1 MRRTGT
7 WLGIL
12 AIGSLL
18 IAVCFGMMQ
27 QSIRAQANI
36 PVLELSTKLT
46 HQILQTGNVA
56 QVLQDGHD
64 RGINNLE
71 PGTVGEP
78 TALVM
83 DSTGTDHVVSTFD
96 NWPSS
101 IPLPPSGLFNAQ
113 EQFAGDTT
121 SDVAIGAIDTVTW
134 QPTDG
139 LRFATII
146 QPLRVNAHTYF
157 LVTFGNLAPYEHQT
171 DLVFRVACVGEIM
184 LILLCLLLAVV
195 LRESVSS
202 LEKTR

>member
-1 MRRTGT
+1 MRRTWT

-18 IAVCFGMMQ
+18 IAVCFGMVQ

-36 PVLELSTKLT
+36 PALELSTKLT

-64 RGINNLE
+64 RGINYLE
-71 PGTVGEP
+71 PGIAGEP

-83 DSTGTDHVVSTFD
+83 NFAGTDLVVSTFD

-101 IPLPPSGLFNAQ
+101 VPLPPSGLFDASN
-113 EQFAGDTT
+113 QFAGDTT
-121 SDVAIGAIDTVTW
+121 SSVAVGAIDTVTW
-134 QPTDG
+134 QPRDG

-146 QPLRVNAHTYF
+146 QPLRVDGHIFF

-171 DLVFRVACVGEIM
+171 DLVFRVACVGEVM
-184 LILLCLLLAVV
+184 LVLLCLFLAVFSN
-195 LRESVSS
+195 LGSS
-202 LEKTR
+202 RRLVP